1 MNYFDELVGQEE
13 LKRKLSFYLE
23 AYDKTSLIPFLNFVG
38 AKGLGKTAFVRKFSD
53 YITSSLGVK
62 KPLLV
67 INSSSIKSGNQFFEQ
82 VFLPHIQ
89 DQEVTCF
96 FDEAHCLP
104 REFMYSLLT
113 ILSTE
118 KDHIVEYNG
127 VKNNYIFNFKKHH
140 FIFAT
145 TESDKLFIPLRD
157 RLTTIEFA
165 DYNADELKLIFKK
178 QLPDIEFTDDALDIL
193 SETSR
198 GNARSCVLRAN
209 EVKSY
214 VERFSIKTFSKED
227 AEKLFYILGVLPH
240 GLNRIEW
247 QILNI
252 LRKEGNCTLSML
264 AAKTGLSR
272 TAIQRDHELYLIR
285 KGFISIDGVRYITN
299 NGCKVL
305 ESVKK

>member
-1 MNYFDELVGQEE
+1 MGITHSVWRYEL
-13 LKRKLSFYLE
+13 
-23 AYDKTSLIPFLNFVG
+23 
-38 AKGLGKTAFVRKFSD
+38 
-53 YITSSLGVK
+53 
-62 KPLLV
+62 
-67 INSSSIKSGNQFFEQ
+67 NSSSIKSGNQFFEQ

-89 DQEVTCF
+89 DQEIICF

-104 REFMYSLLT
+104 RDFTYALLS

-118 KDHIVEYNG
+118 KDHVIDYNAG
-127 VKNNYIFNFKKHH
+127 KANYIFNFKKHH

-165 DYNADELKLIFKK
+165 DYNINELRDIFQKA
-178 QLPDIEFTDDALDIL
+178 LPNIEFDEEALSML

-198 GNARSCVLRAN
+198 GNARSCVLRAK
-209 EVKSY
+209 EVKLY
-214 VERFSIKTFSKED
+214 ADRYEITRFTKED
-227 AEKLFYILGVLPH
+227 AEKLFFILDILPY

-252 LRKEGNCTLSML
+252 LRKEGSCTLSML

-272 TAIQRDHELYLIR
+272 TAIQRDFELYLIR
-285 KGFISIDGVRYITN
+285 KGFISIDNVRYITS

-305 ESVKK
+305 ELVKK